1 MASTH
6 DVAHINVQGQD
17 VILVMV
23 QSSVG
28 SMGSSRQREVLAYI
42 QGCANH
48 AGLAGAVAL
57 IWQNGDRI
65 DSFGPARW
73 NGYLR
78 GLTAHYVAA
87 NINGTLTCS

>member
-28 SMGSSRQREVLAYI
+28 SMGSSSQR
-42 QGCANH
+42 
-48 AGLAGAVAL
+48 
-57 IWQNGDRI
+57 
-65 DSFGPARW
+65 
-73 NGYLR
+73 
-78 GLTAHYVAA
+78 
-87 NINGTLTCS
+87 